1 MIATMRMGWGRSGGR
16 AALAVGLLVALA
28 AGCADDSGSTSG
40 DSEGNTSRAAL
51 TEAAEPNTAGQDEA
65 TTSDAGGSEAA
76 TGSALDV
83 DTQAIAAERDI
94 VRTGSMQ
101 LRVDDAEDGETAVA
115 RIATD
120 AGGFVS
126 NEQARVK
133 DHQVDITV
141 RVPAD
146 HFEDVRADIAD
157 LGDVV
162 EQTVDAQDV
171 TAQVV
176 DIDSRVASLQRSVER
191 LQGLLSEAGDVGQLA
206 TVEGELARRETELE
220 ALQGQQRVLADQ
232 VALGTLEVHLS
243 EDDEPVPS
251 SDTPGFSDGLR
262 RGWVALVDGGR
273 IALAG
278 VGFALPFLIPAAL
291 AYAVFRLV
299 RRRMRPP
306 TPAEQSTQV

>member
-1 MIATMRMGWGRSGGR
+1 MIATMRRGWGR
-16 AALAVGLLVALA
+16 AALAAGLLVALA
-28 AGCADDSGSTSG
+28 AGCGDDSGSSSS
-40 DSEGNTSRAAL
+40 DSAGGARLVAP
-51 TEAAEPNTAGQDEA
+51 TESAEPNAAGQDEA
-65 TTSDAGGSEAA
+65 TAGSA
-76 TGSALDV
+76 GSALDV

-126 NEQARVK
+126 NEQARVR

-251 SDTPGFSDGLR
+251 TDTPGFSDGLR

-291 AYAVFRLV
+291 AYGVFRLV

>member
-1 MIATMRMGWGRSGGR
+1 MMASMWASGGR
-16 AALAVGLLVALA
+16 SWARATLAAGLLVALV
-28 AGCADDSGSTSG
+28 GCGDDSGRSSD
-40 DSEGNTSRAAL
+40 DSAGGRSVAPAQT
-51 TEAAEPNTAGQDEA
+51 AEPNAAVPDEA
-65 TTSDAGGSEAA
+65 TASNAGGDAT

-94 VRTGSMQ
+94 VRTGSMR
-101 LRVDDAEDGETAVA
+101 LTVDDAEDGATAVA
-115 RIATD
+115 RVATD

-126 NEQARVK
+126 NEEARVK

-146 HFEDVRADIAD
+146 KFEDVRDDIGD

-176 DIDSRVASLQRSVER
+176 DIDSRVTSLQRSVER

-206 TVEGELARRETELE
+206 TVEGELARRETDLE

-243 EDDEPVPS
+243 EDEEPAPS
-251 SDTPGFSDGLR
+251 EDVPGFTDALR
-262 RGWVALVDGGR
+262 RGWVALLDGGR
-273 IALAG
+273 VALAG

-291 AYAVFRLV
+291 GFAVVLLV

>member
-1 MIATMRMGWGRSGGR
+1 MAMMARTRMGWGR
-16 AALAVGLLVALA
+16 AALAAGVLAALA
-28 AGCADDSGSTSG
+28 AGCGGRGDDSGSANLAAPTTASEADTATG
-40 DSEGNTSRAAL
+40 D
-51 TEAAEPNTAGQDEA
+51 EAAVAG
-65 TTSDAGGSEAA
+65 DAGGGDAA
-76 TGSALDV
+76 GTTALGV

-101 LRVDDAEDGETAVA
+101 LTVDDAEDSAAGVA

-126 NEQARVK
+126 NEQARAK
-133 DHQVDITV
+133 DDQVDITV

-146 HFEDVRADIAD
+146 TFEDVRSDIGD

-176 DIDSRVASLQRSVER
+176 DIDSRVGSLQRSVER
-191 LQGLLSEAGDVGQLA
+191 LQGLLSQAGDVGQLA

-220 ALQGQQRVLADQ
+220 ALQGQQRVLSDQ

-243 EDDEPVPS
+243 EDERPVPS
-251 SDTPGFSDGLR
+251 EDTPGFGDGLR
-262 RGWVALVDGGR
+262 LGWVALVDGGR

-278 VGFALPFLIPAAL
+278 LGFALPFLVPAAL
-291 AYAVFRLV
+291 ALTVYRLV
-299 RRRMRPP
+299 RRRMRPA

>member
-1 MIATMRMGWGRSGGR
+1 MMASMRTGWGR
-16 AALAVGLLVALA
+16 AALAAGVLVALA
-28 AGCADDSGSTSG
+28 AGCGGRGDDSESANLAAPTTASEADTATG
-40 DSEGNTSRAAL
+40 D
-51 TEAAEPNTAGQDEA
+51 EAAVAG
-65 TTSDAGGSEAA
+65 DAGGADAA
-76 TGSALDV
+76 GTTALGV

-101 LRVDDAEDGETAVA
+101 LTVDDAEDSAAGVA
-115 RIATD
+115 RIASD

-126 NEQARVK
+126 NEQARAK
-133 DHQVDITV
+133 DDQVDITV

-146 HFEDVRADIAD
+146 TFEDVRSDIGD

-191 LQGLLSEAGDVGQLA
+191 LQGLLSQAGDVGQLA

-243 EDDEPVPS
+243 EDERPVPS
-251 SDTPGFSDGLR
+251 QDTPGFGDGLR
-262 RGWVALVDGGR
+262 QGWVALVDGGR

-278 VGFALPFLIPAAL
+278 LGFALPFLVPAAL
-291 AYAVFRLV
+291 AFAVYRLV
-299 RRRMRPP
+299 RRRMRPA

>member
-1 MIATMRMGWGRSGGR
+1 MGWGR
-16 AALAVGLLVALA
+16 AALAAGVLAALA
-28 AGCADDSGSTSG
+28 AGCGGDGSSSDSAHLAAPTTAAEADTATADDAGAA
-40 DSEGNTSRAAL
+40 GN
-51 TEAAEPNTAGQDEA
+51 
-65 TTSDAGGSEAA
+65 AGGGDAA
-76 TGSALDV
+76 ADTALGL

-101 LRVDDAEDGETAVA
+101 LTVDDAEDGAAGVA
-115 RIATD
+115 RIASD

-126 NEQARVK
+126 NEQARPK
-133 DHQVDITV
+133 DDQVDITV

-146 HFEDVRADIAD
+146 KFEDVRSDIGD

-191 LQGLLSEAGDVGQLA
+191 LQGLLSQAGDVGQLA

-232 VALGTLEVHLS
+232 VALGTLDVHLAEEQAVTLS
-243 EDDEPVPS
+243 E
-251 SDTPGFSDGLR
+251 DTPGFLDGLHT
-262 RGWVALVDGGR
+262 GWVALLYGGR
-273 IALAG
+273 VALTAL
-278 VGFALPFLIPAAL
+278 GFALPFLVPAAL
-291 AYAVFRLV
+291 AFAVFRWLH
-299 RRRMRPP
+299 RRRSGPP
-306 TPAEQSTQV
+306 TPAEQTPQ

>member
-1 MIATMRMGWGRSGGR
+1 VAPEPTLAEGDLAT
-16 AALAVGLLVALA
+16 
-28 AGCADDSGSTSG
+28 
-40 DSEGNTSRAAL
+40 
-51 TEAAEPNTAGQDEA
+51 DEVQ
-65 TTSDAGGSEAA
+65 SAGGSAA
-76 TGSALDV
+76 GEESALAV
-83 DTQAIAAERDI
+83 DTQAIAAARDV

-101 LRVDDAEDGETAVA
+101 VTVDDAADGAADVA

-126 NEQARVK
+126 NEQARVR
-133 DHQVDITV
+133 DRQVDVTV
-141 RVPAD
+141 RVPASS
-146 HFEDVRADIAD
+146 FEDVRAEIGD

-206 TVEGELARRETELE
+206 MVEGELARRETELE

-243 EDDEPVPS
+243 EDEQPAPS
-251 SDTPGFSDGLR
+251 EDAPGFTDGLR
-262 RGWVALVDGGR
+262 RGWVAAVDGGR
-273 IALAG
+273 AALAG
-278 VGFALPFLIPAAL
+278 LGFALPFLVPAAL
-291 AYAVFRLV
+291 AYAVFRLL
-299 RRRMRPP
+299 RRRVQP
-306 TPAEQSTQV
+306 QQ